1 METEKAIGFRDFI
14 ASLGITPPN
23 ELVPGKWHRCSTL
36 SHPRKKN
43 ASVKLSEDGNV
54 GFAQDFASMAEPCVW
69 RQRGSTNRIEIS
81 QEEIRSR
88 IAAKRRELIA
98 ATREA
103 RAYYASC
110 KPLDGVHPYLS
121 AKLLGI
127 EGCSGLKVDSRG
139 DLIVPMLIQ
148 ESLVSIQ
155 RINTDGTK
163 LFWSGATTN
172 GTSYMI
178 DRSDATITL
187 VCEGLATGL
196 TLYGTIP
203 NSRVLVAFNAG
214 NLPRAVVH
222 HSVSGLCAVCADND
236 AETEKRIGKNPGVDG
251 ANRAAE
257 ILGCDIVIPMCD
269 GDGTDFDDWR
279 QELLQ
284 KERQDNMFRKWKLTD
299 HQMLMNAR
307 SVIKAHIMP
316 KLKFVSV

>member
-1 METEKAIGFRDFI
+1 VETEKAIGFRDFI

-54 GFAQDFASMAEPCVW
+54 GFAQDFASMAEPCMW

-98 ATREA
+98 ATKEA

-110 KPLDGVHPYLS
+110 KPLTGPHPYLS

-196 TLYGTIP
+196 TLYGAIP

-214 NLPRAVVH
+214 NLSRAVVH
-222 HSVSGLCAVCADND
+222 YSISGLCVVCADND

-251 ANRAAE
+251 ARRAAE
-257 ILGCDIVIPMCD
+257 IL
-269 GDGTDFDDWR
+269 
-279 QELLQ
+279 
-284 KERQDNMFRKWKLTD
+284 
-299 HQMLMNAR
+299 
-307 SVIKAHIMP
+307 
-316 KLKFVSV
+316 